1 MWEAHLDGVDNKTSA
16 VSTPTTPKG
25 AGGGSA
31 ITKINPKNI
40 GIDWDFISK
49 KEGGSKLNGYVPDPD
64 GSKSGVTIATGFDIG
79 ARSSK
84 DLEGLSPDLQAK
96 LTPYL
101 GLHGQDAVAMLRNQP
116 LKITA
121 KEAKEIDKMSKGT
134 AVNKL
139 QKEWNKRAE
148 ETGGKKFGELSSAQQ
163 TIAASVAFQYGSLSK
178 TPNFKKAMQS
188 GDWSKAI
195 NELEN
200 FGDSYSSRRNSEAQY
215 LQASLDPS
223 KRTQAFNGLQTA
235 NAEGKMGGA
244 NGMTVIAPNVTK
256 VNHNSTQSM
265 VAQGR
270 AVDLSRQSKIG

>member
-1 MWEAHLDGVDNKTSA
+1 
-16 VSTPTTPKG
+16 
-25 AGGGSA
+25 
-31 ITKINPKNI
+31 
-40 GIDWDFISK
+40 
-49 KEGGSKLNGYVPDPD
+49 
-64 GSKSGVTIATGFDIG
+64 
-79 ARSSK
+79 
-84 DLEGLSPDLQAK
+84 
-96 LTPYL
+96 
-101 GLHGQDAVAMLRNQP
+101 
-116 LKITA
+116 
-121 KEAKEIDKMSKGT
+121 
-134 AVNKL
+134 
-139 QKEWNKRAE
+139 
-148 ETGGKKFGELSSAQQ
+148 
-163 TIAASVAFQYGSLSK
+163 
-178 TPNFKKAMQS
+178 MQS

-270 AVDLSRQSKIG
+270 AVDLSRQSKMG